1 MRGLVMAAALG
12 FVIGGCGK
20 DEHEKHGAHGGSGGT
35 HVPESYAEAVKECE
49 ELSAKIDSL
58 IASGKLA
65 DVHKAAQGIK
75 EIAEALPSIAGKELS
90 QEAQKEVAENAPAL
104 AALFTEI
111 DEAAD
116 AGMKADT
123 IKVHG
128 KMKELIAAL
137 RAHAK

>member
-1 MRGLVMAAALG
+1 MRGLVMAVTLG
-12 FVIGGCGK
+12 LVIGGCGK
-20 DEHEKHGAHGGSGGT
+20 DEHGNHGHGGSGSV
-35 HVPESYAEAVKECE
+35 HVPERYAEAVKACE
-49 ELSAKIDSL
+49 ALSAKIDSL

-65 DVHKAAQGIK
+65 DVHGAADGIRQ
-75 EIAEALPSIAGKELS
+75 IAEKLPAIARKELPE
-90 QEAQKEVAENAPAL
+90 QGQKEVDAKARAL

-116 AGMKADT
+116 AGMKQDT